1 MPPSAR
7 TDVDGAL
14 VDHVCHVHNG
24 ARSVRAHG
32 VPFLAGGLRLGQRPV
47 VLAPDDQLGLAR
59 QMADDAVAMAG
70 GGPRAEIAPLGA
82 VFGDGPVDIGPTL
95 QRFAT
100 VLDTALAD
108 GFVGIRVLSLVTE
121 AVRDPAGRRA
131 FAAWEHVAGAWQS
144 SLPIAT
150 ACVYDRSALGDAA
163 VQELACLHPRSTG
176 PGLTVPFRLYV
187 RRGQLV
193 LEGEVDSFAAPLL
206 RLAVAHVRPTPGR
219 RLVVD
224 ARGLT
229 FVDHRGIEALV
240 EGLARRVAG
249 LTLLGTRAL
258 PAPLRAHLGVPE
270 DVLDV
275 LPWVG

>member
-1 MPPSAR
+1 MGPSAR
-7 TDVDGAL
+7 TDTASAL
-14 VDHVCHVHNG
+14 VDHVCHVLDG
-24 ARSVRAHG
+24 ARPVGAFG
-32 VPFLAGGLRLGQRPV
+32 VPFLTAGLRAGQRPV

-59 QMADDAVAMAG
+59 QMADEAVALAG
-70 GGPRAEIAPLGA
+70 GGARAEIAPLGA
-82 VFGDGPVDIGPTL
+82 VHGDGPVDIGPAL
-95 QRFAT
+95 QRYAT
-100 VLDTALAD
+100 VLDTALAE
-108 GFVGIRVLSLVTE
+108 GFTGVRALCLVTD
-121 AVRDPAGRRA
+121 AVRDPGHRRA

-144 SLPIAT
+144 SLPIAS
-150 ACVYDRSALGDAA
+150 ACVYDRSALGDAV
-163 VQELACLHPRSTG
+163 VQDLACLHPRSTG
-176 PGLTVPFRLYV
+176 RDLSVPFRLYV

-206 RLAVAHVRPTPGR
+206 QRAVEHVRPAPGQ

-229 FVDHRGIEALV
+229 FVNHRGLEVLV
-240 EGLARRVAG
+240 EGLARPAGG

-270 DVLDV
+270 ALLDV